1 MSRAVLVMM
10 TDVPNELEADFNRWY
25 NDVHLPEVLSLPGVL
40 GGRRF
45 RVRGDGVRYLALYE
59 LASPDV
65 VSSPAYASWRA
76 NSASTQHWSE
86 RFSAFQRYVYEQ
98 IYPQE

>member
-1 MSRAVLVMM
+1 MTRAVLVMM
-10 TDVPNELEADFNRWY
+10 TDVPDALEAEYNHWY
-25 NDVHLPEVLSLPGVL
+25 NEIHLPEVLSLPGVL

-45 RVRGDGVRYLALYE
+45 RVHGEGVRYLALYE

-65 VSSPAYASWRA
+65 VTSPAYVSWRA
-76 NSASTQHWSE
+76 NSASTQAWSE

-98 IYPQE
+98 IYPPA